1 MQILV
6 VGKSRRAGKSKAGK
20 DYDFTTLMV
29 EYDMRENDDNS
40 GVLVDRINVSASM
53 MPFALVEVGATY
65 DLDFDRNG
73 YLLAIKKL
81 EF

>member
-6 VGKSRRAGKSKAGK
+6 VGKSRRAGTSKAGK
-20 DYDFTTLMV
+20 DYDFTTLMA
-29 EYDMRENDDNS
+29 EYDMRANDDNS
-40 GVLVDRINVSASM
+40 GVQVDRINVSATM

-73 YLLAIKKL
+73 YLLDIEKL
-81 EF
+81 